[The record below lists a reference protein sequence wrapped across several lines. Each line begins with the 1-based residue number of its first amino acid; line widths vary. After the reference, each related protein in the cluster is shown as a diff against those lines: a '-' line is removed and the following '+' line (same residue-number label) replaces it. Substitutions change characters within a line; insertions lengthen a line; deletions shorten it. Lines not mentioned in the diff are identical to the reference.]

1 MTKFLKTYKL
11 KWTSIF
17 FNLKSLPAL
26 FSPQHIWNMYAPGVL
41 GTLFS
46 EAHSFG
52 DDFQLNYYFNYC
64 YLNYSIEITKHNSCM
79 SCSCSDTDGIN
90 FAGSMLVWPS

>member
-1 MTKFLKTYKL
+1 MINMETTEETQYLMYQRNRLKYPSNNCPSSMTKFLKTYKL

-17 FNLKSLPAL
+17 VNLKSLPAL

-52 DDFQLNYYFNYC
+52 DDFQLN
-64 YLNYSIEITKHNSCM
+64 
-79 SCSCSDTDGIN
+79 
-90 FAGSMLVWPS
+90 